1 MNSTVDSREYRD
13 VIGLFAT
20 GVTVV
25 ATEFEG
31 ELQTMTANAVSS
43 VSLEP
48 LLLLIC
54 VGKKLA
60 LWDSLGKCEGFT
72 VNILRE
78 DQEVLSNY
86 FANLWQEE
94 DPPPSFTFESWE
106 GIPRLKGCIASLRCV
121 PYEVFEGGDH
131 RIILGK
137 VVGLYKGAEPYW
149 PLLYYRSRYAQLG
162 RDQIVET
169 GS

>member
-1 MNSTVDSREYRD
+1 MNATIDSREYRNI
-13 VIGLFAT
+13 IGLFAT

-31 ELQTMTANAVSS
+31 ELQTMTASAIAS

-48 LLLLIC
+48 LLLLVC

-60 LWDSLGKCEGFT
+60 LSDSLGKSEGFT

-78 DQEVLSNY
+78 NQEALSNY
-86 FANLWQEE
+86 FADLWHEE
-94 DPPPSFTFESWE
+94 EPPPFSFEPWE

-131 RIILGK
+131 RIVVGR
-137 VVGLYKGAEPYW
+137 VVGLHRGAEPYR
-149 PLLYYRSRYAQLG
+149 PLLYYRSRYRQLAH
-162 RDQIVET
+162 DSIDHSE
-169 GS
+169 S

>member
-1 MNSTVDSREYRD
+1 MNLTTDSREYRN
-13 VIGLFAT
+13 VIGHFAT

-54 VGKKLA
+54 VGNKLA
-60 LWDSLGKCEGFT
+60 LWDTLGKCEGFT

-78 DQEVLSNY
+78 DQEDLSNY
-86 FANLWQEE
+86 FANLWQGEE
-94 DPPPSFTFESWE
+94 PPPFTFEPWE
-106 GIPRLKGCIASLRCV
+106 GVPRLEGCIASLRCV

-131 RIILGK
+131 RIILGQ
-137 VVGLYKGAEPYW
+137 VVGLYKGAEPYR
-149 PLLYYRSRYAQLG
+149 PLLYYGGRYAQLG
-162 RDQIVET
+162 Q
-169 GS
+169 G

>member
-1 MNSTVDSREYRD
+1 MNPIVDSREYRN

-31 ELQTMTANAVSS
+31 ELQTMTANAISS
-43 VSLEP
+43 VSLDP
-48 LLLLIC
+48 LLLLVC

-78 DQEVLSNY
+78 DQEDLSNY
-86 FANLWQEE
+86 FASMWQEE
-94 DPPPSFTFESWE
+94 EPPAFTFEPWE

-121 PYEVFEGGDH
+121 PYEVLEGGDH
-131 RIILGK
+131 RIILGR
-137 VVGLYKGAEPYW
+137 VVELYKGAEPYL
-149 PLLYYRSRYAQLG
+149 PLLYCGGRYG
-162 RDQIVET
+162 RLAHD
-169 GS
+169 